1 MIVSFGGDGGKNGGF
16 VLAISEN
23 EEEKTYLFRIGAQ
36 YKWFSENNN
45 WIELISEND
54 DVEVSLVMI
63 SRSN

>member
-1 MIVSFGGDGGKNGGF
+1 MVERD
-16 VLAISEN
+16 
-23 EEEKTYLFRIGAQ
+23 
-36 YKWFSENNN
+36 NN